1 MKHLLTAIL
10 LLTSGCSFRAAYPS
24 IGSGI
29 GAGVG
34 SLGGVGG
41 AIGGSMVGSAVG
53 TAMMETG
60 EHDLIKAQVEAL
72 TSGDVAALIE
82 QKASEERSIFDKII
96 SGIYQTLILAGI
108 ALAVWVMAPIAY
120 RWWRNR
126 LHQKIEKRLN
136 GDE

>member
-1 MKHLLTAIL
+1 MVFTFAARMKHLLIVIIF
-10 LLTSGCSFRAAYPS
+10 LTSGCSFRAAYPS

-41 AIGGSMVGSAVG
+41 AIGGSMVGSALG

-60 EHDLIKAQVEAL
+60 EHDSIKAQVEAL

-82 QKASEERSIFDKII
+82 QKVGEERSIFDKII

-108 ALAVWVMAPIAY
+108 AVAVWVMAPIAY
-120 RWWRNR
+120 RWWR
-126 LHQKIEKRLN
+126 KRRFP
-136 GDE
+136 

>member
-1 MKHLLTAIL
+1 MKHLLTVIL
-10 LLTSGCSFRAAYPS
+10 LLTSCCSFRAAYPA
-24 IGSGI
+24 IGSGL

-34 SLGGVGG
+34 YLGGPGG

-60 EHDLIKAQVEAL
+60 APAEIDAKVDAL
-72 TSGDVAALIE
+72 PRGAVTARIE

-126 LHQKIEKRLN
+126 LHQKIEKKLN